1 LRVKFEG
8 AEADGHRLDGYEG
21 IKSLEGLI
29 RVPRIATHYA
39 ATGEVRI
46 RAPYSNLLDLQMSQI
61 ANGSFE
67 MIFEYASKIAD
78 HVQSM
83 EAKSKAEQLFQFLVR
98 RGSGQTEDET
108 IVIDDGAI
116 PNGRHGCHE

>member
-1 LRVKFEG
+1 
-8 AEADGHRLDGYEG
+8 
-21 IKSLEGLI
+21 
-29 RVPRIATHYA
+29 
-39 ATGEVRI
+39 
-46 RAPYSNLLDLQMSQI
+46 MSQI